1 MRFYIVIPA
10 HNEEAHLAITL
21 KSLANQTLLPARIVV
36 VNDNSTDRT
45 EDVLREFTDSYEFI
59 RGVSNT
65 STPDHL
71 PGSKVIEAFY
81 RGFSELDDDYD
92 VICKFDADLEFPP
105 DYLQKLKHLFESSDT
120 VGMAGGF
127 CTVLRKDSWVRESLT
142 NTDHIRGALKAYR
155 KQCFEQIGGLK
166 NAMGWDTI
174 DELLARFHGWEL
186 RTDIGMEVRHLKPTG
201 AGYAAVAG
209 RMQGAAFRRMRYGMV
224 LTSVAAFKLA
234 VKKRDPGYFFNCMA
248 GFLMDRSAYL
258 VTTDE
263 GKFIRNFRWKN
274 ICKKLF

>member
-10 HNEEAHLAITL
+10 HNEEAQLAVTL
-21 KSLANQTLLPARIVV
+21 QSLVNQTLHPAKIVV
-36 VNDNSTDRT
+36 VNDNSTDKT
-45 EDVLREFTDSYEFI
+45 AEVLREYTNTYEFI
-59 RGVSNT
+59 IGFHNT
-65 STPDHL
+65 STSKHL
-71 PGSKVIEAFY
+71 PGSKVVEAFY
-81 RGFSELDDDYD
+81 RGYSELDKNYD

-105 DYLQKLKHLFESSDT
+105 DYLQNLKHLFESSDT
-120 VGMAGGF
+120 IGMAGGF
-127 CTVLRKDSWVRESLT
+127 CTILQNGSWVREGLT
-142 NTDHIRGALKAYR
+142 GRDHIRGALKAYR

-174 DELLARFHGWEL
+174 DELLARYHGWEI
-186 RTDIGMEVRHLKPTG
+186 RTDIDMEVRHLKPTG

-234 VKKRDPGYFFNCMA
+234 VKKRNARYFFSCMA
-248 GFLMDRSAYL
+248 GFLRDKSAYL
-258 VTTDE
+258 VTKDE